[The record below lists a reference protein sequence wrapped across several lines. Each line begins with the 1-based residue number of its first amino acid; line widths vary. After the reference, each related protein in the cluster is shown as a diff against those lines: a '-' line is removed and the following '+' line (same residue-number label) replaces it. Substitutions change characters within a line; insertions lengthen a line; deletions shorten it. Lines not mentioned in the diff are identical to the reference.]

1 MADSDSDTAVKS
13 VSSMEQTKFVAVA
26 VLKINKQIIY
36 SIFGKWEMIKR
47 FFRFLKDP
55 AYLVIEIRKT
65 NNYEIKNSQWF
76 DKDGNLID
84 DASGILEKNGT
95 IDENGNLI
103 TKNYGTLTKKL

>member
-1 MADSDSDTAVKS
+1 MKQ
-13 VSSMEQTKFVAVA
+13 ENEYY
-26 VLKINKQIIY
+26 INEMHAYHCGI
-36 SIFGKWEMIKR
+36 SRPIFGKWEIIKR

-84 DASGILEKNGT
+84 DASGILEKDGT
-95 IDENGNLI
+95 IDENGDLI
-103 TKNYGTLTKKL
+103 TKNYGILTKKL